1 MLAQIPRF
9 YIPTVIRKPLLK
21 TEIDVSFSEIGFSPT
36 PARVNHIC
44 HVSFPGG
51 RGPLICVREM
61 LKKHVGESSLESRRE
76 M

>member
-36 PARVNHIC
+36 PPASIIFVMSASPAEE
-44 HVSFPGG
+44 V
-51 RGPLICVREM
+51 L
-61 LKKHVGESSLESRRE
+61 
-76 M
+76 